1 MNGLYSNEIDSKGVI
16 FQGGKRNMFE
26 REEQRT
32 LMIVKPDG
40 VQRGLIGEVIGR
52 VERRGLKVIGLK
64 MVWMD
69 KALAQKHYSI
79 HEGKDFFDKLIQFI
93 TSSPVVLIA
102 VQGYHAVH
110 LVRRMMGALDP
121 DEAARGSIRGDLAL
135 SRSFNVVHGSDTPEN
150 GESEIALHFTEK
162 EIFDYSRSIDDW
174 LKND

>member
-1 MNGLYSNEIDSKGVI
+1 MDYIVTKLTFDAI
-16 FQGGKRNMFE
+16 FPGGKQNMFE
-26 REEQRT
+26 RDEQRT

-40 VQRGLIGEVIGR
+40 VQRGLVGEVISR
-52 VERRGLKVIGLK
+52 VERRGLKIVGLK

-69 KALAQKHYSI
+69 KELAKKHYAV
-79 HEGKDFFDKLIQFI
+79 HDGKDFFDKLIKFI

-102 VQGYHAVH
+102 VQGYHAVN

-121 DEAARGSIRGDLAL
+121 DEADRGSIRGDLAM

-150 GESEIALHFTEK
+150 GEAEIALHFSQK